1 MIEKDG
7 MKIRYNNVISNNKEK
22 FQDFDDLTF
31 NLWKTELKKELPY
44 FWELMIKF

>member
-7 MKIRYNNVISNNKEK
+7 IKLRYNNENSNYKYNNEGI
-22 FQDFDDLTF
+22 DDSTF

-44 FWELMIKF
+44 FWELMIRF

>member
-7 MKIRYNNVISNNKEK
+7 IKFGYNNEGI
-22 FQDFDDLTF
+22 DDSTF

-44 FWELMIKF
+44 FWELMIRF